1 MYVTTAKPGHLHIFD
16 LSQGPAAPAHKKA
29 IAAAEGAHH
38 VAFTRDWKYAF
49 VQNSLLN
56 LPGMSDG
63 SITIVDLVKGEAI
76 GNIDTLKEQGF
87 NPNSIVL
94 LPQWNHLAGH

>member
-1 MYVTTAKPGHLHIFD
+1 
-16 LSQGPAAPAHKKA
+16 
-29 IAAAEGAHH
+29 
-38 VAFTRDWKYAF
+38 VAFTQDWRYAF

-63 SITIVDLVKGEAI
+63 SITVIDLKAETVI
-76 GNIDTLKEQGF
+76 GNIDTLKSEGF

-94 LPQWNHLAGH
+94 LPEWDDRAGH